1 MRWKNKNKN
10 NEKNELKSLCTAIKI
25 YVWYIK
31 WEICMIIFFLK
42 PYKYR
47 IYEIYIGICVNTTA
61 QKKFLK
67 ASYKPINNGHLLWDQ
82 ELKDEGGI
90 SFLSWFTLLHYV
102 VFFKR

>member
-1 MRWKNKNKN
+1 MKRMSWNLYALL
-10 NEKNELKSLCTAIKI
+10 LKSMYDILSGK
-25 YVWYIK
+25 YVWSY
-31 WEICMIIFFLK
+31 FFLK

-61 QKKFLK
+61 QKRFLK